1 MNRVRPSLR
10 ILMPALVLCLGIG
23 LALAGDEP
31 FTPGHIA
38 KLRAVTQ
45 VVVSPEGSL
54 AAYVLSVPRRPWEDD
69 DGPAWAELHLVDAAG
84 NSRPFVAGEVN
95 VSSVAWTPDGRALT
109 FLAKRGD
116 DEHRGLYRIP
126 LGGGEARKIVSHD
139 ENINAYS
146 MSPGGKLMAFLAVEE
161 PPDLVEKRKKKG
173 FDHYIYEEEVRSA
186 QVWIV
191 DLEDEDAEPHNL
203 ELEGH
208 ASVLQWGAD
217 RSKLVVAVAPTPHVD
232 DSYTSKKILV
242 VDPSSGAVTGRVENV
257 GKLGHV
263 EISPDGEWVAFLG
276 GQDKWDPLAGR
287 LMVAP
292 ASGGAPNELLPGVE
306 FDFRTFTWKDSSTIS
321 YIATERGVWT
331 RVGEIGADGSGDR
344 TRVSSGRQNFT
355 SISLS
360 RDGGVAGFRADSPG
374 HPAEVF
380 LLKTSDA
387 EPVRLTDSNPWLEEM
402 QLATQEVVSYQA
414 RDGQDLQGLL
424 IHPLQRQEG
433 ERVPLVLVVH
443 GGPESHFSNGWLTTY
458 SRSGQLLAARGFAVF
473 YPNYRGSTGRGIAF
487 AKLSQG
493 DPAGKEFDDFVDGVD
508 HLIERG
514 LVDRDR
520 VGITGG
526 SYGGYASGWG
536 ATYYSERFAAS
547 VMFVGISNKISKVGE
562 TDIPNEE
569 MYAHALQRVWDDW
582 DKYLKRSPIY
592 HAGKSRTPTLI
603 LHGDSDP
610 RVHPSQSMELYRHLK
625 LRSKAPVRLVF
636 YKGEGHGNRRA
647 ASRYDYSVRM
657 LRWMEH
663 YLKGPGGD
671 PPPYEIDYG
680 FQDDDDDEDDD
691 EEEDD

>member
-1 MNRVRPSLR
+1 MSRNIPPLR
-10 ILMPALVLCLGIG
+10 ILMPALALCLGIN
-23 LALAGDEP
+23 LAFAGGEP
-31 FTPGHIA
+31 FTPSHVA
-38 KLRAVTQ
+38 KLRSVTQ
-45 VVVSPEGSL
+45 VVISPDGSQV
-54 AAYVLSVPRRPWEDD
+54 AYVLSVPRRPWEEE
-69 DGPAWAELHLVDAAG
+69 DGLAWAELHLVDTSG
-84 NSRPFVAGEVN
+84 NSRPFVAGKVR
-95 VSSVAWTPDGRALT
+95 VSAVAWTPDGREIT

-116 DEHRGLYRIP
+116 DEHLGVYSIP

-139 ENINAYS
+139 EKITEYS
-146 MSPGGKLMAFLAVEE
+146 MSPGGEKIAFVAVEKL
-161 PPDLVEKRKKKG
+161 PDEVEKRKKKG

-191 DLEDEDAEPHNL
+191 DLEDEDAEPRNL

-208 ASVLQWGAD
+208 ASVLRWGAD

-232 DSYTSKKILV
+232 DKYTSRKILV
-242 VDPSSGAVTGRVENV
+242 IDAGSGEVTGRVDNI
-257 GKLGHV
+257 GKLGYV
-263 EISPDGEWVAFLG
+263 EMSPDGERIAFLG
-276 GQDKWDPLAGR
+276 GHDEWDPFAGR
-287 LMVAP
+287 LMVAS
-292 ASGGAPNELLPGVE
+292 ASGGAPIELMPGVD
-306 FDFRTFTWKDSSTIS
+306 FDFRAFTWKDSSTIS

-344 TRVSSGRQNFT
+344 ARVTSGHYNYT
-355 SISLS
+355 TITYS
-360 RDGGVAGFRADSPG
+360 RNGSAAGFRADSPG
-374 HPAEVF
+374 YPGEVF
-380 LLKTSDA
+380 LLKTVDT
-387 EPVRLTDSNPWLEEM
+387 EPVRLTDSNPWLKEM
-402 QLATQEVVSYQA
+402 QLGTQEVVTYQA

-424 IHPLQRQEG
+424 IHPLQRKEG

-443 GGPESHFSNGWLTTY
+443 GGPESHFSNGWLTAY
-458 SRSGQLLAARGFAVF
+458 SRPGQLLAARGFAVF
-473 YPNYRGSTGRGIAF
+473 YPNYRGSTGRGIDF

-493 DPAGKEFDDFVDGVD
+493 DPAGKEFDDLVDAVD
-508 HLIERG
+508 HLIEQG
-514 LVDRDR
+514 LVDRNR

-636 YKGEGHGNRRA
+636 YKGEKHGNRRA

-663 YLKGPGGD
+663 YLMGPGGAA
-671 PPPYEIDYG
+671 PPYEVDYG
-680 FQDDDDDEDDD
+680 FEDD
-691 EEEDD
+691 EEEDEE